1 MKKLSYVF
9 AAVGI
14 VLMFCAFFGRFIDS
28 PAVFGRI
35 VHGGLAA
42 SNVMIGADTFLLLA
56 ILAYLYKKD

>member
-14 VLMFCAFFGRFIDS
+14 VLMVCAFFGRFIDS

-35 VHGGLAA
+35 IHGGMAA
-42 SNVMIGADTFLLLA
+42 SHVMIGADTFLLLA